1 MAVDLVPIPGT
12 IRDGG
17 IGAQIQAGTAI
28 APATGFTVA
37 VDAYGNMAVMSE
49 GTKPTFS
56 ACALGLVPAA
66 AATDVFTLQAVGKTV
81 RLLRLEV
88 SGVATAAAAF
98 GVALYKGGVG
108 LADTGGTAATLLAL
122 PVAATHD
129 LGNNPV
135 ATALLNAYT
144 ANPTI
149 NRGTAGTAG
158 NLMVRAGTLN
168 LSLPA
173 GPASPL
179 VWDFTT
185 RNGQG
190 LVLRAGQH
198 VALNFNGATNAGNI
212 VQINAEFTEE

>member
-1 MAVDLVPIPGT
+1 MVDLVPIPGT

-17 IGAQIQAGTAI
+17 IGYQIQNGLLI
-28 APATGFTVA
+28 AQATGYTAA
-37 VDAYGNMAVMSE
+37 VDAYGNIAVMTE

-56 ACALGLVPAA
+56 AASLGLVPAA
-66 AATDVFTLQAVGKTV
+66 AATDIFTLQSVSKTV
-81 RLLRLEV
+81 RLLRLEI
-88 SGVATAAAAF
+88 SGVATAAAAVA
-98 GVALYKGGVG
+98 VALLKGGVG
-108 LADTGGTAATLLAL
+108 LADTGGTQASGIAL
-122 PVAATHD
+122 PVAGTHD
-129 LGNNPV
+129 SANAV
-135 ATALLNAYT
+135 ATALLAAYT

-149 NRGTAGTAG
+149 NRGTVGTAG
-158 NLMVRAGTLN
+158 NLLIRAGTLN
-168 LSLPA
+168 LSVPA